1 LIHSLSFRLLT
12 AFTLVIIVIVGSAF
26 FFAHRNTRIEIER
39 LTERVEDMQTHRL
52 KDELTSQHLRQGS
65 WEEVQPVV
73 IQWGRLFGRR
83 VILTDVSNMV
93 VADSES
99 EIVGEVFI
107 AKDIGQPIVPPREN
121 GSIGTIYI
129 DPMENSDVNAAALQ
143 ITYNTTGR
151 FFLLGG
157 LVAIAIAILLTF
169 FLSHR
174 ILAPVKAL
182 TNASRR
188 FGKGDFSQRVY
199 STDKGE
205 VGELAN
211 SFNSM
216 ADNLENTEQLRRNM
230 VADVAHELRTPLSN
244 LKGYL
249 EAINDGMIKPDRD
262 TLHILNEETAVLS
275 RLIDDLQE
283 LSLADAGELK
293 LVYRKEKINKL
304 VESSITAI
312 RTKAVEKGLSISTD
326 LSSDLPSMLVDAHRI
341 KQVLQNLFE
350 NAVAHTGHGGSIHMA
365 TQQDNNGVNISV
377 TDTGEGIPP
386 EDLPNIFERFYRVD
400 RSRTRATGGSGLGL
414 TITKRLIEAHG
425 GEIHVSS
432 ELGKGTTF
440 TILLPTHYEKT

>member
-1 LIHSLSFRLLT
+1 MIHNLNFRLLL
-12 AFTLVIIVIVGSAF
+12 AFTLVIVVIVGSAF

-39 LTERVEDMQTHRL
+39 FQQRVEDMQTRRL

-83 VILTDVSNMV
+83 VILTDISDMV
-93 VADSES
+93 IADSEE
-99 EIVGEVFI
+99 EIIGEVFI
-107 AKDIGQPIVPPREN
+107 SKDTGQPIIPPREN
-121 GSIGTIYI
+121 GPIGTIYI
-129 DPMENSDVNAAALQ
+129 DPMEDSDVNAAALQ

-151 FFLLGG
+151 FFLWGG
-157 LVAIAIAILLTF
+157 LVAIAISILLTF
-169 FLSHR
+169 FLSSR

-182 TNASRR
+182 TDATRR
-188 FGKGDFSQRVY
+188 FGKGDFSQRVH

-230 VADVAHELRTPLSN
+230 VADIAHELRTPLSN
-244 LKGYL
+244 LRGYL
-249 EAINDGMIKPDRD
+249 EAIDDGMIKPDRD
-262 TLHILNEETAVLS
+262 TIHLLSEETATLS

-293 LVYRKEKINKL
+293 LVCREEKVNRL
-304 VESSITAI
+304 VEDSLIAI
-312 RTKAVEKGLSISTD
+312 KAKAGEKGLTISTD
-326 LSSDLPSMLVDAHRI
+326 LPANPPDVLVDAHRI
-341 KQVLQNLFE
+341 KQVLRNLFE
-350 NAVAHTGHGGSIHMA
+350 NAIAHTSRGGSINVSVSY
-365 TQQDNNGVNISV
+365 DNNRVNISI
-377 TDTGEGIPP
+377 TDTGEGIAP

-414 TITKRLIEAHG
+414 TIAKRLVEAHR
-425 GEIHVSS
+425 GEIDVSS
-432 ELGKGTTF
+432 EPEKGSIF
-440 TILLPTHYEKT
+440 TIVLPHSRKSD